1 MKNGVYVS
9 VRHSLILPWSHTYKR
24 IERPHFLGISGIGLK
39 SRKSNDI
46 EENLEKYNPL
56 LHKLKVYNPLKRE
69 QNKLNAPKAYK

>member
-1 MKNGVYVS
+1 M
-9 VRHSLILPWSHTYKR
+9 
-24 IERPHFLGISGIGLK
+24 GISGIGLK
-39 SRKSNDI
+39 SRKPNDI